1 MYSVPVCA
9 TNIMMVS
16 TNNNTTL
23 KSIVERVYL
32 SNGVIMCGKMGKRKT
47 ILFIGNKSFADFVPV
62 GRSLLGCRKYN
73 GSSRERTPS
82 GQDQGV
88 RYN

>member
-32 SNGVIMCGKMGKRKT
+32 SNGVIMGKMGKRKWEKWEREKQYFSLET
-47 ILFIGNKSFADFVPV
+47 NLSQISFW
-62 GRSLLGCRKYN
+62 
-73 GSSRERTPS
+73 
-82 GQDQGV
+82 
-88 RYN
+88 